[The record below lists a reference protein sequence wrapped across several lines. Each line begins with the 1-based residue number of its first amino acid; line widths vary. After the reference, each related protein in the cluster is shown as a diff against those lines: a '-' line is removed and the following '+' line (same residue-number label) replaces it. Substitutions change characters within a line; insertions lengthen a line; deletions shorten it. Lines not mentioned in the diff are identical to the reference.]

1 MKNKERN
8 SVNKLL
14 KNEKH
19 PALGFLRY
27 VGPGL
32 IVAVGFIDPGNWAE
46 NLAAGS
52 QFGYKLLW
60 VITLSTIMLAF
71 LQHNVAHLGIVTGKC
86 LSENATEY
94 LKPVTSRIVLGTAVL
109 ASISTAVAE
118 ILGGALALQMLFK
131 LPLSLGSLLT
141 AALVIWFLFS
151 NSYSKI
157 EKVIIGFV
165 SVIGIS
171 LLFELF
177 IIPHVD
183 WIAAAK
189 ASITPSMSSASIPII
204 MSALGAVVMPHNLFL
219 HSEVIQSRQWNLED
233 EKVIQRQLKYEFFD
247 TLFSMFLG
255 WVINSAIIILA
266 AALFFPHV
274 VTEIDQAQEMLK
286 PLLGSA
292 GAILFAVAFLFA
304 GVASSVTA
312 GMAGGSIFAGIYRK
326 PYDIREIHSKVGVLL
341 TILVA
346 TGAIIGL
353 SMITSPFQI
362 LIYSQVFLSIQLP
375 ITIFLQIYLTNSQ
388 KVMGKYKNVWYT
400 KALLLA
406 MGIFITLLN
415 VILVITT
422 FQG

>member
-1 MKNKERN
+1 M
-8 SVNKLL
+8 NKLL

-32 IVAVGFIDPGNWAE
+32 IVAVGFIDPGNWAA

>member
-32 IVAVGFIDPGNWAE
+32 IVAVGFIDPGNWAA

-219 HSEVIQSRQWNLED
+219 HSEVIQSRHWNLED

-353 SMITSPFQI
+353 STITSPFQI

>member
-1 MKNKERN
+1 M
-8 SVNKLL
+8 NKLL

-32 IVAVGFIDPGNWAE
+32 IVAVGFIDPGNWAA

-177 IIPHVD
+177 IIPHVE
-183 WIAAAK
+183 WITAAK

-274 VTEIDQAQEMLK
+274 VTELDQAQEMLK

>member
-1 MKNKERN
+1 M
-8 SVNKLL
+8 NKLL

-32 IVAVGFIDPGNWAE
+32 IVAVGFIDPGNWAA

-94 LKPVTSRIVLGTAVL
+94 LKPVTSRIVLATAVL

-183 WIAAAK
+183 WITAAK

-353 SMITSPFQI
+353 STITSPFQI